1 MEFTGEHLKTT
12 RTKKEYLI
20 SEVSKE
26 LKISEDILLAIEKD
40 DFPEYINIV
49 FLVGHI
55 RAYAKLLDLNENE
68 IVENFKLQISY
79 QKSDNVKKISK
90 PFVSKNSIFQTKILS
105 FASIII
111 ITLGFYYLFI
121 KPNNL
126 DPIFAMTPELPENL
140 RYDIERIEMNEILL
154 NKSKQQN
161 KNNSIDENIFVQNN
175 SDEIL
180 IASSSAIASVPKKN
194 INNISKKISLKFLNS
209 TWIQLRDESNKIII
223 SKLMNQGDEY
233 SYFISEKLNLTA
245 GNAGNILVAINGVVM
260 GKAGKAGEVIDS
272 LIIDQDFKN

>member
-1 MEFTGEHLKTT
+1 MEFTGEHLKAT
-12 RTKKEYLI
+12 RAKREYSI

-40 DFPEYINIV
+40 DFPEYINIT
-49 FLVGHI
+49 FLIGHI
-55 RAYAKLLDLNENE
+55 RAYAKLLDLNDNE
-68 IVENFKLQISY
+68 IVENFKLQTSY

-90 PFVSKNSIFQTKILS
+90 PFISKNSIFQTKILS

-111 ITLGFYYLFI
+111 IALGFYYLFI

-161 KNNSIDENIFVQNN
+161 KNNSIDENIFIQNN

-180 IASSSAIASVPKKN
+180 ITPSSAIASVPKKN
-194 INNISKKISLKFLNS
+194 INNLSQEISLKFLNS
-209 TWIQLRDESNKIII
+209 TWIQLRDENNEIII

-233 SYFISEKLNLTA
+233 SYSVSEKLNLTA
-245 GNAGNILVAINGVVM
+245 GNAGNIIIAINGVVM

>member
-1 MEFTGEHLKTT
+1 MEFTGEHLKAT
-12 RTKKEYLI
+12 RAKREYSI

-40 DFPEYINIV
+40 DFPEYINIT
-49 FLVGHI
+49 FLIGHI
-55 RAYAKLLDLNENE
+55 RAYAKLLDLNDNE
-68 IVENFKLQISY
+68 IVENFKLQTSY

-90 PFVSKNSIFQTKILS
+90 PFISKNSIFQTKILS

-111 ITLGFYYLFI
+111 IALGFYYLFI

-161 KNNSIDENIFVQNN
+161 KNNSIDENIFIQNN

-180 IASSSAIASVPKKN
+180 ITPSSAIASVPKKN
-194 INNISKKISLKFLNS
+194 INNLSQEISLKFLNS
-209 TWIQLRDESNKIII
+209 TWIQLRDENNEIII

-233 SYFISEKLNLTA
+233 SYSVSEKLNLTA
-245 GNAGNILVAINGVVM
+245 GNAGNIIIAINGVVM
-260 GKAGKAGEVIDS
+260 GKAGKVGEVIDS